1 VCDGSVWREGPEAA
15 MSERSNDFRQGAS
28 DRPGQGALIPARV
41 DERWARGL
49 D

>member
-1 VCDGSVWREGPEAA
+1 V

-28 DRPGQGALIPARV
+28 DRPDRGALIPVR
-41 DERWARGL
+41 DDGRRPRGL